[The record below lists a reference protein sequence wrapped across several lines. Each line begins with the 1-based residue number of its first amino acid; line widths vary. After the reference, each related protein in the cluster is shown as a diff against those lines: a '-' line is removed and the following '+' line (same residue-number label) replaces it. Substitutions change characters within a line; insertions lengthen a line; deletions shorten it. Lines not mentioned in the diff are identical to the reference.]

1 MSTMHTEERIG
12 EAWRLH
18 RVGDNPAAIDIF
30 KDILSKAPKLVDAH
44 YGLGLALR
52 ADGKNDE
59 AVKSFQEA
67 LTLAQGTLNAVDT
80 AAESEGHRG
89 TNNLD
94 SYEDDR
100 YLMLVRM
107 IEQRLSELGA

>member
-1 MSTMHTEERIG
+1 MHTEERVG

-18 RVGDNPAAIDIF
+18 RVGDNVAAIDIF
-30 KDILSKAPKLVDAH
+30 KDILAKAPKLVDAH

-52 ADGKNDE
+52 AEGKTDE
-59 AVKSFQEA
+59 ATSAFQEA
-67 LTLAQGTLNAVDT
+67 LTLTKDALKAIDT
-80 AAESEGHRG
+80 ASEADGHHG
-89 TNNLD
+89 ANDLA

-107 IEQRLSELGA
+107 TSQRLEELGVES